1 MSDLETE
8 KEKPNCVKD
17 KLFANLIAAGEEFP
31 WWLSGNDPTSI
42 HEERGLIP
50 GPLSCSVGCRLRC
63 CGCGVGQ
70 QLQLQLEP

>member
-31 WWLSGNDPTSI
+31 
-42 HEERGLIP
+42 
-50 GPLSCSVGCRLRC
+50 
-63 CGCGVGQ
+63 
-70 QLQLQLEP
+70 